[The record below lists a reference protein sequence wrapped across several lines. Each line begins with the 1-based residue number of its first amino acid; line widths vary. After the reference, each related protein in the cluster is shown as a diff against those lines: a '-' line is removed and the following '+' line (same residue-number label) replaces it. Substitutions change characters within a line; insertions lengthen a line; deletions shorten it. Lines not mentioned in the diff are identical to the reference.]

1 MAISSVGI
9 GSGLDVES
17 IVTQMVELEK
27 RPIKTLEAKAEFID
41 AKISVQGQISSM
53 VSDLHDSLFDLS
65 LEGTWKSAKAN
76 ASGSS
81 VSANITGTAAVGSYN
96 MNVTALAQS
105 QTAVSSKIGA
115 ETKLGAGTL
124 TFTVG
129 HLANRKTHPAIK
141 LNGSETLEQVAKEI
155 NDAAVGVNA
164 SVIKDADGKQ
174 QLVLTAKDTG
184 VEGKFSLDIAA
195 TDASSQLGAWQG
207 GNKAE
212 PGDQVQTFDSSDSS
226 LQGFFRAQV
235 AQNAKMTLNGV
246 ELESSTNT
254 FATALSGVS
263 LTVNSTGSSLL
274 NVTQDTAAIK
284 EKIQKFV
291 DAYNSLNE
299 LLTTSTKYTEDTKTA
314 GVFQGDSSVVSM
326 QNALRMLTQTVV
338 SGAAGAFSRLSDIGI
353 QMGNPTSAKV
363 SGALE
368 LNSAKLDTALNDLT
382 SMSSLFRAAGDSAG
396 QGAGIAVTFRK
407 FTSGLMDLEGALKSK
422 DAALEKELK
431 RNGEEQDRVEKRAT
445 ALESR
450 LRAQY
455 TALDVKMASLNSL
468 SSYVEQMVTSWNK
481 SKD

>member
-41 AKISVQGQISSM
+41 AKISVQGQISSL
-53 VSDLHDSLFDLS
+53 VSELHDSLFDLS

-76 ASGSS
+76 TSGSS
-81 VSANITGTAAVGSYN
+81 VSASITGSAAVGSYN
-96 MNVTALAQS
+96 TNVTALAQS
-105 QTAVSSKIGA
+105 QTSVSSKVGA
-115 ETKLGAGTL
+115 DVKLGAGTL

-129 HLANRKTHPAIK
+129 HLSSAKVLPAIT
-141 LNGSETLEQVAKEI
+141 LDGTESLEQVAKKI

-164 SVIKDADGKQ
+164 SVIKDADGLQ

-184 VEGKFSLDIAA
+184 VAGKFSLSIAA
-195 TDASSQLGAWQG
+195 GDSASQLGLWQA
-207 GNKAE
+207 GNQAVSGAE
-212 PGDQVQTFDSSDSS
+212 TESVGA
-226 LQGFFRAQV
+226 QGFFRAQA

-254 FATALSGVS
+254 FASALTGVS
-263 LTVNSTGSSLL
+263 LSVNATGSSLI
-274 NVTQDTAAIK
+274 NVTQDTATIK

-299 LLTTSTKYTEDTKTA
+299 LLTASTKYTEDTKSA

-326 QNALRMLTQTVV
+326 QNALRMMTQTIVG
-338 SGAAGAFSRLSDIGI
+338 GATGAFSRLADIGI
-353 QMGNPTSAKV
+353 QIGNPTSAKV

-368 LNSAKLDTALNDLT
+368 LTSSKLDVALNDLT
-382 SMSSLFRAAGDSAG
+382 SMSALFRSTGDSSG
-396 QGAGIAVTFRK
+396 QGTGIAVTFRK
-407 FTSGLMDLEGALKSK
+407 FTTGLMDLEGALKTK
-422 DAALEKELK
+422 DSSLEKELK
-431 RNGEEQDRVEKRAT
+431 RNGEEQEKVEKRAT
-445 ALESR
+445 ALETR

-468 SSYVEQMVTSWNK
+468 SSYVEQMVASWNK
-481 SKD
+481 SSD

>member
-53 VSDLHDSLFDLS
+53 VSGLHDALFDLTLDS
-65 LEGTWKSAKAN
+65 TWKTAKAST
-76 ASGSS
+76 SGSS
-81 VSANITGTAAVGSYN
+81 VSANITGAAAAGSYN

-105 QTAVSSKIGA
+105 QTVVSAKMGA
-115 ETKLGAGTL
+115 TDKLGAGTL
-124 TFTVG
+124 TFSIG
-129 HLANRKTHPAIK
+129 HSSPKAQTPVVLD
-141 LNGSETLEQVAKEI
+141 GSETLEQAAKKI
-155 NDAAVGVNA
+155 NDAGVGVMA

-174 QLVLTAKDTG
+174 QLVLTAKDSG
-184 VEGKFSLDIAA
+184 LAGKFSLEVSGAA
-195 TDASSQLGAWQG
+195 DGSVLAGWQPGYTPASAAEAVGATG
-207 GNKAE
+207 LFMA
-212 PGDQVQTFDSSDSS
+212 QT
-226 LQGFFRAQV
+226 

-254 FATALSGVS
+254 FATALTGMSISVNAEGKS
-263 LTVNSTGSSLL
+263 LI

-284 EKIQKFV
+284 EKVQKFV

-299 LLTTSTKYTEDTKTA
+299 LLTASTKYTQDTKAA

-326 QNALRMLTQTVV
+326 QNAFRLMTQTIVNNQT
-338 SGAAGAFSRLSDIGI
+338 GAFSRLSDIGI
-353 QMGNPTSAKV
+353 QMGNPTTAKV
-363 SGALE
+363 SGE
-368 LNSAKLDTALNDLT
+368 LVVSSSKLDVALNDLT
-382 SMSSLFRAAGDSAG
+382 SMQALFATKADASG
-396 QGAGIAVTFRK
+396 QGGGIAVTFRT
-407 FTSGLMDLEGALKSK
+407 FTSGLMDLEGSLKTK
-422 DAALEKELK
+422 DESLEKELK
-431 RNGEEQDRVEKRAT
+431 RNGEEQERVEKRAS